1 MFHVGGLCY
10 SVNDVGEKKKK
21 NFDCSN
27 RNPTYDLP
35 YDLRGTLGLLTRFM
49 VTNFL
54 HTARINMSICDASV
68 Q

>member
-1 MFHVGGLCY
+1 M
-10 SVNDVGEKKKK
+10 NDVDEKKKT
-21 NFDCSN
+21 STAPN
-27 RNPTYDLP
+27 RSPTYDLP
-35 YDLRGTLGLLTRFM
+35 YDLRGTLGLLARSM

>member
-10 SVNDVGEKKKK
+10 SVNDVGEKKRT
-21 NFDCSN
+21 STAPN
-27 RNPTYDLP
+27 RNPTYDPP

>member
-10 SVNDVGEKKKK
+10 SVNDVDEKKKT
-21 NFDCSN
+21 STAPN
-27 RNPTYDLP
+27 RSPTYDLP
-35 YDLRGTLGLLTRFM
+35 YDLRGTLGLLARSM

>member
-1 MFHVGGLCY
+1 MFHVGGLRY
-10 SVNDVGEKKKK
+10 SVNDVGEKKRT
-21 NFDCSN
+21 STAPN
-27 RNPTYDLP
+27 RNPT
-35 YDLRGTLGLLTRFM
+35 YDLRGTLGLLTRSM

>member
-1 MFHVGGLCY
+1 M
-10 SVNDVGEKKKK
+10 NDVGEKKRT
-21 NFDCSN
+21 STAPN
-27 RNPTYDLP
+27 RNPT
-35 YDLRGTLGLLTRFM
+35 YDLRGTLGLLTRSM